1 MREKQHRA
9 QQARGVRARPAR
21 GVLAGALALAVIVP
35 TAAATAA
42 AQSPSWDDD
51 PAVEQRVTTLLGQ
64 LTDAEK
70 ADLATG
76 ELNNFFGFYNN
87 PIERLGIPAQPM
99 ADGPIG
105 VRVANPE
112 ITRNTTR
119 FPSGTAMG
127 ATWDT
132 ALIERVGAAIGNESF
147 HTGHSVQ
154 LGPSVD
160 IPRTP
165 LWGRAFEGFGED
177 PQLSGEL
184 AGAYIRGIQ
193 SNPVAATIKHFVGYV
208 QETDRFTYDARV
220 DDRTLHEIYAK
231 PYELGIRLGS
241 PGAAMCAFNRVNG
254 VYACENPLMNTL
266 LKGDYGFRGFV
277 MSDYNATPSTA
288 RAANA
293 GLDQEQPGDQGPG
306 SANFGERLL
315 AAVQAGE
322 VSRTRLDDMARR
334 ILRPMVGL
342 GLFEQLPVADRDFD
356 VAAHAQLAREVAR
369 SGTVLLKNERRAL
382 PLRPGGRLRSI
393 AVIGPDADNAS
404 AQGGGSAVIPFA
416 TSEVSPLDGIR
427 ARAGAGVRVTYA
439 AGTDGVNEGDL
450 LPGPAAVPSTVLRP
464 QGGGPADRGLHARY
478 WTNTSFE
485 GDTKI
490 DQIDP
495 EVNVNFGFQNWFSAA
510 SPKATHSQ
518 AVAALAARGDFSMTG
533 SISARWEGSFI
544 PPATATYTLGLTG
557 RGDATLWLDG
567 EVFAQTSGDRVVT
580 VGREIQ
586 LTGGTSHTIRI
597 DYSAAALNGY
607 QGGQVRFFWSKPD
620 DVLSPA
626 MRDAVADARAAD
638 AAIVVVRDYETEGA
652 AREVDRPTLD
662 LPKQQDLL
670 IRAVARANPR
680 TIVVIET
687 GAPSKTS
694 TWEGDVPAIMQAW
707 YPGQEQGTALADL
720 IFGDVSPSGK
730 LPATVPA
737 DESQVPGIE
746 TDDVVDFDEGVFVG
760 YRGFGQRGLTP
771 SYPFGHGLSYARFA
785 YRRLQASGGSGD
797 ATATFTLRNASNR
810 TATEVAQVYVGRLP
824 TNAVAT
830 PPRQLAGFAR
840 VALAPRERRS
850 VTVTIPRRSL
860 SYWDSG
866 SQHWVTPTGRVTVY
880 VGSSSDDIR
889 LARVIEVR

>member
-1 MREKQHRA
+1 M
-9 QQARGVRARPAR
+9 
-21 GVLAGALALAVIVP
+21 
-35 TAAATAA
+35 
-42 AQSPSWDDD
+42 
-51 PAVEQRVTTLLGQ
+51 
-64 LTDAEK
+64 
-70 ADLATG
+70 
-76 ELNNFFGFYNN
+76 
-87 PIERLGIPAQPM
+87 
-99 ADGPIG
+99 
-105 VRVANPE
+105 
-112 ITRNTTR
+112 
-119 FPSGTAMG
+119 
-127 ATWDT
+127 
-132 ALIERVGAAIGNESF
+132 
-147 HTGHSVQ
+147 
-154 LGPSVD
+154 
-160 IPRTP
+160 
-165 LWGRAFEGFGED
+165 
-177 PQLSGEL
+177 
-184 AGAYIRGIQ
+184 
-193 SNPVAATIKHFVGYV
+193 
-208 QETDRFTYDARV
+208 
-220 DDRTLHEIYAK
+220 
-231 PYELGIRLGS
+231 
-241 PGAAMCAFNRVNG
+241 
-254 VYACENPLMNTL
+254 
-266 LKGDYGFRGFV
+266 
-277 MSDYNATPSTA
+277 
-288 RAANA
+288 
-293 GLDQEQPGDQGPG
+293 
-306 SANFGERLL
+306 
-315 AAVQAGE
+315 
-322 VSRTRLDDMARR
+322 
-334 ILRPMVGL
+334 
-342 GLFEQLPVADRDFD
+342 
-356 VAAHAQLAREVAR
+356 
-369 SGTVLLKNERRAL
+369 LLKNERRAL

-416 TSEVSPLDGIR
+416 TNEVSPLAGIR

-439 AGTDGVNEGDL
+439 AATDGVNEGDL

-464 QGGGPADRGLHARY
+464 QGGGSAARGLHARY
-478 WTNTSFE
+478 WTNTRFE
-485 GDTKI
+485 GATKI
-490 DQIDP
+490 DQVDP

-518 AVAALAARGDFSMTG
+518 AVAGFAARGDFSMTG

-557 RGDATLWLDG
+557 RGDATLWIDG
-567 EVFAQTSGDRVVT
+567 EVFAQTSGDRVIT
-580 VGREIQ
+580 VGRPVE

-607 QGGQVRFFWSKPD
+607 QGGQVRFFWDHPE
-620 DVLSPA
+620 DVMSPA

-662 LPKQQDLL
+662 LPKEQDRL
-670 IRAVARANPR
+670 IRAVGSVNPR
-680 TIVVIET
+680 TVVVVET

-694 TWEGDVPAIMQAW
+694 TWEGSAQAIMQAW

-720 IFGDVSPSGK
+720 LFGDVSPSGK

-785 YRRLQASGGSGD
+785 YRRLRARGGTGD
-797 ATATFTLRNASNR
+797 ATVTFTLRNASNR

-866 SQHWVTPTGRVTVY
+866 SQHWVTPTGRLTVY
-880 VGSSSDDIR
+880 VGSSSEDIR